1 MIVAMNSSITMAT
14 NGEPR
19 ICTTAAWLR
28 PSSPTT
34 MTTNAMVSGTLAT
47 AVRRWRQK
55 SPVPERAEPRPRTR
69 PSGVL
74 SLPPVISVLLP

>member
-1 MIVAMNSSITMAT
+1 MMNSSITTAT

-34 MTTNAMVSGTLAT
+34 MTTNAMVSGTPAT
-47 AVRRWRQK
+47 AVSRWRQN
-55 SPVPERAEPRPRTR
+55 SPVPERAEPSPRTR
-69 PSGVL
+69 PSDVL
-74 SLPPVISVLLP
+74 SFPPAISGSLP